1 MFIHYSDSN
10 IREKTPLE
18 VLQSPLFMAYH
29 DGQPF
34 NENYLRPCPM
44 LENPELLREMIAKVA
59 GFPFYKRL
67 RTLHLPKGSF
77 TNPQGIY
84 LVEKRTLQNAKSF
97 FLAGLA
103 GFEPTR

>member
-10 IREKTPLE
+10 IREKTLPE

-34 NENYLRPCPM
+34 NENHLRPCPM
-44 LENPELLREMIAKVA
+44 LENPKLLREMIAKVG
-59 GFPFYKRL
+59 GFPFYC
-67 RTLHLPKGSF
+67 PKGSF

>member
-1 MFIHYSDSN
+1 MVENMGIGIDVSGADFNFVNSGRCGIQAVDNGTLKMCIRDS
-10 IREKTPLE
+10 P
-18 VLQSPLFMAYH
+18 
-29 DGQPF
+29 
-34 NENYLRPCPM
+34 
-44 LENPELLREMIAKVA
+44 
-59 GFPFYKRL
+59 
-67 RTLHLPKGSF
+67 RTLHHPKGSF